1 MASKKKKVKKGF
13 TLVEVIASILIL
25 GIIALVVVPIVRKNL
40 DEVRMKTYKETVN
53 EIIRT
58 GKIYASKNSL
68 PGKLEDPIVFIC
80 NGEACINENGDKLN
94 FKGEIPVSGYITIDG
109 LNDVRAD
116 YVFNGQ
122 FCANG
127 IRGKLDVA
135 KSCNEIDITI
145 PKVVS
150 ITQNKRVFT
159 IKLRDNESGIGAYCV
174 TTTNNSDSCTWQDTN
189 KTTVEETL
197 TTSGTYYVF
206 AKDKKD
212 NISESKSFE
221 TGDVQDPT
229 IPTSGSIGS
238 VSGSNTTG
246 TIQNPVSGSTDESE
260 ITYKYL
266 VTNTNTKPNKENENF
281 TTSLDFERTCGTL
294 YYGWAVAEDS
304 NGYRSEVYSLGS
316 TQDGTDSYSEWNTC
330 TKACGTGTQERT
342 NSCQLVT
349 TELSQTCNEQEC
361 CSSTNYTPSN
371 GTWGAC
377 SKTCGTGSQTY
388 YETRTY
394 TSAYD
399 GSACGVTNNV
409 DTGVTQ
415 QCNTQDCCS
424 KKTPQ
429 YTNISG
435 WGTCSK
441 TCGGGTQSKT
451 ATRTYYSDYD
461 GSQCGSPTTVT
472 YQTQN
477 CNTQSCQV
485 ATIWDSNGTC
495 AGATS
500 CSAGNK
506 SYSFYGVNN
515 PSQTI
520 SGPSFT
526 MDLTNVKTINYVYTS
541 SVGGSYNAVTTLTIT
556 VSCAGASNSMS
567 NSIYVEGQGD
577 IAKNGTITVNVAS
590 LTGSRTCTSSIK
602 FTGSGTEAHYHYAS
616 YSITRIYP
624 TY

>member
-1 MASKKKKVKKGF
+1 MALKKKRIKKGF
-13 TLVEVIASILIL
+13 TLIEVIASILIL
-25 GIIALVVVPIVRKNL
+25 SVVAAIVVPIIKQNL
-40 DEVRMKTYKETVN
+40 EEVRMKSFRETVN
-53 EIIRT
+53 AILRS
-58 GKIYASKNSL
+58 GSIYASKHHL
-68 PGKLEDPIVFIC
+68 TKTIAEPIIFIC
-80 NGEACINENGDKLN
+80 DGETCSNEKGDKLK
-94 FKGEIPVSGYITIDG
+94 FKGEVPTSGDIVIDG
-109 LNDVRAD
+109 LNDIRAA
-116 YVFNGQ
+116 YVSNNK

-127 IRGKLDVA
+127 IRGKLTVG
-135 KSCNEIDITI
+135 KSCSDIDITI
-145 PKVVS
+145 PQVVS
-150 ITQNKRVFT
+150 ITKNKKLFT
-159 IKLRDNESGIGAYCV
+159 IKLRDKESGIKSYCV
-174 TTTNNSDSCTWQDTN
+174 TTTDDSDSCTWQDTN

-330 TKACGTGTQERT
+330 TKTCGTGTQERT

-349 TELSQTCNEQEC
+349 EELSQNCNTQTC
-361 CSSTNYTPSN
+361 CSSTTYQDTN

-377 SKTCGTGSQTY
+377 SKTCGS
-388 YETRTY
+388 
-394 TSAYD
+394 
-399 GSACGVTNNV
+399 
-409 DTGVTQ
+409 
-415 QCNTQDCCS
+415 
-424 KKTPQ
+424 
-429 YTNISG
+429 
-435 WGTCSK
+435 
-441 TCGGGTQSKT
+441 GTQSYT
-451 ATRTYYSDYD
+451 VTRTYYSSYD
-461 GSQCGSPTTVT
+461 GSYCSRTTGVVT
-472 YQTQN
+472 SSRA

-485 ATIWDSNGTC
+485 ATIWDANGTC

-500 CSAGNK
+500 CSAGTRT
-506 SYSFYGVNN
+506 YSFYGVNN
-515 PSQTI
+515 PSQTL

-541 SVGGSYNAVTTLTIT
+541 SAGGSYNAVTTLTIT
-556 VSCAGASNSMS
+556 VNCAGYTNSMT
-567 NSIYVEGQGD
+567 NSIYDEGNGD
-577 IAKNGTITVNVAS
+577 SNKNGTITVNVAS
-590 LTGSRTCTSSIK
+590 LTGSRTCSSTNL
-602 FTGSGTEAHYHYAS
+602 FT
-616 YSITRIYP
+616 
-624 TY
+624 